1 MTGIRALITTLLML
15 GLTALLPHMAQA
27 AAPVVSGLSVQSAP
41 NIDRIELQLS
51 QAITYKSFELDNPP
65 RLVIDMPALEWRAG
79 NGLPAG
85 YSGRILRN
93 IRVAR
98 FNATTTRMVLD
109 LAQPVSLDEVAIQNQ
124 GVNAPFI
131 MRFDVVTAGYAKG
144 SKDSAATWQQ
154 NAPSPSAI
162 RDSKAEPS
170 GAKPPQDW
178 VALAET
184 MRTPVPLPA
193 GLPFTTVPVPVFRP
207 AGTYMPTVVIDAGHG
222 GRDPGTT
229 GRRGTREKHVTL
241 VYARALAEALRATG
255 RYKVV
260 LTRDDDS
267 YIMLRERLAIGRRT
281 EGDVFISIHADAAEN
296 SSTRGFSIY
305 TLSENASDAEAAA
318 LAARENKV
326 DLIYGMNLSTENK
339 DVTEILIDLAQR
351 ETKNKSTKLA
361 DIIVEH
367 VGKKVQ
373 LLRNTHRY
381 AGFAVLKAPDVP
393 SVLIEL
399 GFLSNRK
406 DEALI
411 TSSNYREGVVSALV
425 NGIDAYFEMQ
435 RSR

>member
-27 AAPVVSGLSVQSAP
+27 AAPVVSGLAVKSAP

-51 QAITYKSFELDNPP
+51 QAITYKSFGLDNPP

-79 NGLPAG
+79 SGLPAG
-85 YSGRILRN
+85 YNGSILRN

-109 LAQPVSLDEVAIQNQ
+109 LAQPVSLDEVSVQNQ

-154 NAPSPSAI
+154 SAPSPAAI

-170 GAKPPQDW
+170 GSKPVQDW
-178 VALAET
+178 VALAEAST
-184 MRTPVPLPA
+184 SPKPLPA
-193 GLPFTTVPVPVFRP
+193 GLPFTTAPVPVFRP
-207 AGTYMPTVVIDAGHG
+207 AGTYKPVVVIDAGHG

-229 GRRGTREKHVTL
+229 GRNGTREKIVTL
-241 VYARALAEALRATG
+241 VYARALASALHATG
-255 RYKVV
+255 RYNVV

-267 YIMLRERLAIGRRT
+267 YIMLRERLAIGRRA
-281 EGDVFISIHADAAEN
+281 EGDIFISIHADAAEN
-296 SSTRGFSIY
+296 SSTRGLSIY
-305 TLSENASDAEAAA
+305 TLSENASDSEAAA

-411 TSSNYREGVVSALV
+411 TSSNYRAGVIAALV
-425 NGIDAYFEMQ
+425 DGIDAYFEAQ
-435 RSR
+435 RAR